1 MNVLRHDNITEDE
14 EVIAVPHC
22 FEGTLEET
30 SRAGNAKVLL
40 SRVTTEGDEVE
51 VA

>member
-1 MNVLRHDNITEDE
+1 MLRHDNITEDE
-14 EVIAVPHC
+14 EVIAFSHR

-30 SRAGNAKVLL
+30 SHTGSAKVLL
-40 SRVTTEGDEVE
+40 PPVTTEGYKVE